1 MKYYLAYGSNLNKEQ
16 MALRCPGAKV
26 VGDILLDGY
35 RLLFRGSKTG
45 AYLTIEKDE
54 ASSIPVGIWEI
65 DAAHEKAL
73 DRYEGY
79 PSFYYK
85 LEGYIKELPKKQKAL
100 IYVMHE
106 DRPLGL
112 PADYYIKVC
121 QEGYR
126 DFGFDESFL
135 TKAIRDTEEGMN
147 ENRRKH

>member
-1 MKYYLAYGSNLNKEQ
+1 MKYYLAYGSNLNRKQ
-16 MALRCPGAKV
+16 MAIRCPGAKA
-26 VGDILLDGY
+26 VGNFTLDGY

-45 AYLTIEKDE
+45 AFLTIEKD
-54 ASSIPVGIWEI
+54 ASSSVPIGLWEI

-85 LEGYIKELPKKQKAL
+85 LEGYDPALPKKQKAL

-112 PADYYIKVC
+112 PSEQYIRVC
-121 QEGYR
+121 REGYR

-135 TKAIRDTEEGMN
+135 DKAIRDTEDEMN
-147 ENRRKH
+147 EVRRKH